1 MGNDVMKKN
10 SKIKYGNK
18 NLLPE
23 KIDPKDERITIS
35 IKMEG
40 DLLDALKHKAK
51 ELNRPYQ
58 TLMKEMLRETLE
70 LKVSDMD
77 DHIRKIVRQELSKIA

>member
-1 MGNDVMKKN
+1 MKSN
-10 SKIKYGNK
+10 PKIKYGTK

-23 KIDPKDERITIS
+23 KIDPKNEKVMIS

-40 DLLDALKHKAK
+40 DLLDALKVKAK

-58 TLMKEMLRETLE
+58 TLMKEMLRDQLN
-70 LKVSDMD
+70 LKTSDMD
-77 DHIRKIVRQELSKIA
+77 DRIREIVRQELHKATG

>member
-1 MGNDVMKKN
+1 MKKN
-10 SKIKYGNK
+10 PKIVYGTK

-23 KIDPKDERITIS
+23 KIDRRDVMTTIS

-40 DLLDALKHKAK
+40 DLLDALRDKAK

-58 TLMKEMLRETLE
+58 TLMKEMLRDQLN
-70 LKVSDMD
+70 LKTSDMD
-77 DHIRKIVRQELSKIA
+77 DRIREIVRQELNKVAG

>member
-1 MGNDVMKKN
+1 MKKN
-10 SKIKYGNK
+10 PKIKYGTK

-23 KIDPKDERITIS
+23 KINPKDEMITIS

>member
-1 MGNDVMKKN
+1 MKK
-10 SKIKYGNK
+10 KYNVKTGSK

-23 KIDPKDERITIS
+23 TIHPKDERIMIS

-40 DLLDALKHKAK
+40 DLLDALKSKAK

-58 TLMKEMLRETLE
+58 TMMKEMLREALN

-77 DHIRKIVRQELSKIA
+77 DRIRKIVRQELSKIA

>member
-1 MGNDVMKKN
+1 MKNN
-10 SKIKYGNK
+10 SNIRYGTK

-23 KIDPKDERITIS
+23 KINPRDERVMIS

-40 DLLDALKHKAK
+40 DLLDALKAKAK

-58 TLMKEMLRETLE
+58 TLMKEILRERLN
-70 LKVSDMD
+70 LKTSDMD
-77 DHIRKIVRQELSKIA
+77 DHIREIVRQELSKLAG